1 MKDFS
6 GKLLL
11 KQPILKILQ
20 PFALFCILQ
29 ITALAHPIPD
39 IPIIGNFYS
48 NGNASIVVEI
58 DPRSFAED
66 PESIPFITEK
76 TFKDLTDSNK
86 SELLLKAEEMI
97 SDAFDLRFGES
108 SWFLPRFDLNFAKKD
123 GGDVSEENIVV
134 IEGRHNTFL
143 DSNVSFYQIRAKEDA
158 PYDLIFTN
166 RINGKAQRR
175 VNVLF
180 PEEESFK
187 FDLSFIDG
195 KPIFPLEDQQAISKD
210 QKKGSLDSVPKTMA
224 EKSAE
229 ERRED
234 ARSTFYSFARQG
246 FVHVL
251 PLGIDHILFVLG
263 LFFLC
268 RKWKPILYQVSVFTV
283 AHTITLGLATL
294 ELISAPSHVV
304 EPIIAASIAVVALE
318 NIFFPNY
325 RHSRLFVVFF
335 FGLIHGLGF
344 AGALSAFELDPASL
358 VIGLLG
364 FNIGVEFGQLAVIAI
379 VFVLTFR
386 LKDEAQYRKLV
397 VVPGS
402 ALIALMGIYWTIE
415 RVFL

>member
-1 MKDFS
+1 MK
-6 GKLLL
+6 KLLFFL
-11 KQPILKILQ
+11 VIGGFINP
-20 PFALFCILQ
+20 LFS
-29 ITALAHPIPD
+29 HPIPD
-39 IPIIGNFYS
+39 IPIIGSFYS
-48 NGNASIVVEI
+48 DGNASIVVEI

-76 TFKDLTDSNK
+76 TFKVLPDSNK
-86 SELLLKAEEMI
+86 SDLIQKAEKMI
-97 SDAFDLRFGES
+97 QDAFDLRFGET
-108 SWFLPRFDLNFAKKD
+108 SWFLPEFDLTFTEKD
-123 GGDVSEENIVV
+123 GGDFIEENIVV
-134 IEGRHNTFL
+134 IEGRHNTIL
-143 DSNVSFYQIRAKEDA
+143 DANASFYQIRSKEDA

-166 RINGKAQRR
+166 QINGKPQRR

-180 PEEESFK
+180 PDEESFK

-195 KPIFPLEDQQAISKD
+195 KPLVQ
-210 QKKGSLDSVPKTMA
+210 PKVEQESGMIT

-234 ARSTFYSFARQG
+234 ARSTFYSFTRQG

-251 PLGIDHILFVLG
+251 PLGLDHILFVLG
-263 LFFLC
+263 LFFLS

-304 EPIIAASIAVVALE
+304 EPIIAASVAVVALE
-318 NIFFPNY
+318 NIFFTNN
-325 RHSRLFVVFF
+325 RHSRLFIVFF

-344 AGALSAFELDPASL
+344 AGALSAFDLDPASL

-379 VFVLTFR
+379 VF
-386 LKDEAQYRKLV
+386 
-397 VVPGS
+397 
-402 ALIALMGIYWTIE
+402 
-415 RVFL
+415 